1 MEILTKEEAKKIIDK
16 VLALSKA
23 DEMRVELT
31 GTKTGNIRFARNSV
45 STSGETYNLSL
56 SITSVFGKKLGTA
69 TVNEFD
75 NASLEKAVRRS
86 E

>member
-56 SITSVFGKKLGTA
+56 SITSVFGKKLGTFKSQGFHA
-69 TVNEFD
+69 G
-75 NASLEKAVRRS
+75 
-86 E
+86 